1 MAQWIQAQGGDE
13 RVAEEPDRLPKAE
26 REIDLLSAQSGY
38 VSALN
43 TAMIGNAARVLGA
56 GRLKKE
62 DTVDPAVG
70 LVMKKRIGDFV
81 KAGECWCTLH
91 VGAASDLNQAR
102 SLMDQALSLSPI
114 RQPAP
119 RLIHAVVDAQ
129 GTHYMEA

>member
-1 MAQWIQAQGGDE
+1 MGVERILMVQDMRGVTPVAPRLYDAFVCTLGDE
-13 RVAEEPDRLPKAE
+13 ARIEGMKP
-26 REIDLLSAQSGY
+26 
-38 VSALN
+38 VSYTHL
-43 TAMIGNAARVLGA
+43 
-56 GRLKKE
+56 
-62 DTVDPAVG
+62 PAVG

-129 GTHYMEA
+129 GTHYIEG

>member
-1 MAQWIQAQGGDE
+1 M
-13 RVAEEPDRLPKAE
+13 
-26 REIDLLSAQSGY
+26 
-38 VSALN
+38 N
-43 TAMIGNAARVLGA
+43 TKPVFHGSDIEKICEYYH
-56 GRLKKE
+56 LKKE
-62 DTVDPAVG
+62 DIIDPAVG

-102 SLMDQALSLSPI
+102 SLMDQALSLSLI

-129 GTHYMEA
+129 GTHYIEG